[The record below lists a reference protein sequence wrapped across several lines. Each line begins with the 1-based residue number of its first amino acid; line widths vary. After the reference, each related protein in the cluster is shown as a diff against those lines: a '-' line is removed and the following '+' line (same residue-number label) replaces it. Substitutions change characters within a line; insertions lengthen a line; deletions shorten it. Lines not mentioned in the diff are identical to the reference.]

1 MRRLRFV
8 VPVVSLIVVLVLT
21 TLASAQGALSPG
33 AGSVNF
39 TVQNLDPSEDASVI
53 ASYINSSG
61 VADATIPATI
71 APQSSAGFNIADSG
85 LVDNW
90 MGSVIVSGDREI
102 VAFAQARW
110 ENGTFGDGKTAG
122 AYNGFTAGA
131 NALYFPSLAARD
143 GKQISRLSIQSAEG
157 ASESESIDVTIA
169 FFNRDGTAAKAAY
182 DISLLKGTQQTID
195 LMDEGLG
202 DGWLGAA
209 VVSSA
214 SPIAGVS
221 TMHWKNYSG
230 AYSGVTGGGM
240 VAYLPSITRRLNASM
255 AWLQYTA
262 VLVQNLSSDTAA
274 TVTVAWYD
282 RDGVELHSF
291 TDAIPANSSHGY
303 NTRWTTSDVPDHA
316 ALHTAL
322 GDNFNGS
329 VGVTSDGPDIVAI
342 ANLQW
347 TADSPVGLAATAY
360 SSEPS
365 GYAEIFVPANFRRV
379 AAGVWRQFT
388 GLIVQNVGAS
398 ACTDFDV
405 EWRDR
410 DGVLLLA
417 YTDTLTLQGQSHGY
431 NSRYGGGPMGDS
443 SVLGDDFRGSVY
455 FNAPGCELI
464 AIHNTLWNTWT
475 DSTTYN
481 AFGK

>member
-1 MRRLRFV
+1 MRRLRFA
-8 VPVVSLIVVLVLT
+8 VPVVSLIAVLMLT
-21 TLASAQGALSPG
+21 TLAAASEPNPG

-53 ASYINSSG
+53 ASYINSAG
-61 VADATIPATI
+61 QADATIPATI

-85 LVDNW
+85 LADNW
-90 MGSVIVSGDREI
+90 DGSVIVSGDREI

-110 ENGTFGDGKTAG
+110 ENGSIGDGKTAG

-131 NALYFPSLAARD
+131 SALYFPSLAARD

-157 ASESESIDVTIA
+157 ASESETIDVTVA
-169 FFNRDGTAAKAAY
+169 FFNRDGTAAKTAY

-195 LMDEGLG
+195 LMDEALG

-221 TMHWKNYSG
+221 TMHWKEYSG
-230 AYSGVTGGGM
+230 AYSGVMGGGL
-240 VAYLPSITRRLNASM
+240 VAYLPSITRRLPNGP
-255 AWLQYTA
+255 WLQYTA
-262 VLVQNLSSDTAA
+262 VLVQNLSSDTDA
-274 TVTVAWYD
+274 TVTVEWYD
-282 RDGVELHSF
+282 RDGALQHSF
-291 TDAIPANSSHGY
+291 DDAIPANSSHGY
-303 NTRWTTSDVPDHA
+303 NTRWTSSDVPDHA

-322 GDNFNGS
+322 GDDFNGS
-329 VGVTSDGPDIVAI
+329 VVVTSDGPHIVAI

-347 TADSPVGLAATAY
+347 TADSPVNLAATAY
-360 SSEPS
+360 SSEPA

-379 AAGVWRQFT
+379 AAGTWKQFS
-388 GLIVQNVGAS
+388 GLIVQNVGDS

-410 DGVLLLA
+410 DGLLLLS

-455 FNAPGCELI
+455 FDAPDCELI
-464 AIHNTLWNTWT
+464 AIHNTLWNLQT

>member
-39 TVQNLDPSEDASVI
+39 TVQNLDASEDASVI
-53 ASYINSSG
+53 ASYINENG

-85 LVDNW
+85 LADNW
-90 MGSVIVSGDREI
+90 QGSVIVSGDREI

-157 ASESESIDVTIA
+157 ASESETIDVTIA

-195 LMDEGLG
+195 LMDESLG
-202 DGWLGAA
+202 DNWLGAA

-221 TMHWKNYSG
+221 TMHWKEYSG
-230 AYSGVTGGGM
+230 AYSGVTGGGT
-240 VAYLPSITRRLNASM
+240 VAYLPSITRRLPNGP
-255 AWLQYTA
+255 WLQYTA
-262 VLVQNLSSDTAA
+262 VLVQNLSTDTAA
-274 TVTVAWYD
+274 NVTVAWYD

-291 TDAIPANSSHGY
+291 VDAIPANSSHGY
-303 NTRWTTSDVPDHA
+303 NTRWTTSDVPDHD

-347 TADSPVGLAATAY
+347 TADSPVGNAATAY

-379 AAGVWRQFT
+379 TAGTWKQFT

-398 ACTDFDV
+398 ACTDFGV

-410 DGVLLLA
+410 DGVLLLD
-417 YTDTLTLQGQSHGY
+417 YTDTLDLTGQSHGY

-455 FNAPGCELI
+455 FDAPGCELI
-464 AIHNTLWNTWT
+464 AIHNTLWPLWT